1 MFKIGDYIAHP
12 MHGAGVIESIVTKKI
27 NGSQRDYY
35 VLKLP
40 VGDMVVMVPVSGCE
54 DIGVRSIISRSE
66 AEKLFS
72 AFSEIKIS
80 MTQNWNKR
88 YRENMDKIKILSI
101 FLFTLIGFQ
110 SF

>member
-54 DIGVRSIISRSE
+54 NIGVRSIISVSYTH
-66 AEKLFS
+66 LTLPT
-72 AFSEIKIS
+72 IS
-80 MTQNWNKR
+80 HV
-88 YRENMDKIKILSI
+88 
-101 FLFTLIGFQ
+101 
-110 SF
+110 